1 MENEQIQQQVD
12 KKQELENNYLETI
25 ENMKKNTVSKEDYD
39 HLFDEHK
46 KLTQML
52 ANGETLELNKEEAQG
67 PSVDELR
74 NKLFDEENQMTNLE
88 YCQTALTLRNKILEE
103 KKVDIFAPNSS
114 QYHATEEDY
123 RKAQNVAD
131 VMQECIDYAQGNPE
145 VFTQELMRRTNDVRI
160 PGVHYTR

>member
-1 MENEQIQQQVD
+1 MPNSFD
-12 KKQELENNYLETI
+12 FKKQD
-25 ENMKKNTVSKEDYD
+25 S
-39 HLFDEHK
+39 
-46 KLTQML
+46 
-52 ANGETLELNKEEAQG
+52 
-67 PSVDELR
+67 R
-74 NKLFDEENQMTNLE
+74 
-88 YCQTALTLRNKILEE
+88 R